1 MGSLVTSIR
10 STRRRAIVLAAG
22 TAVTMSLLAWG
33 SSPDVSAGIADRPA
47 QQTADDQSEL
57 LLFAADGLVQDRV
70 EAYAQQGDIVPGFRD
85 LIRHGAV
92 ATDGGLLT
100 QAPPNTGAGWNTL
113 STGAW
118 PGVAG
123 STNNTFHI
131 NGQPFGNRTAA
142 FDPGVLQAE
151 TLAQA
156 AERGGL
162 KVAQIEW
169 AGGRIGATDGPTLDF
184 RTFLSGRGVATN
196 YIAPTDDAGFTAAF
210 GLQFD
215 HPDGFAGNAPFLA
228 AEPAAATGWT
238 NVPQSN
244 SPAFEMRMRVI
255 DFGVDKYGL
264 NAYIYDSTNDGATNY
279 DRVLLSTSKSGSDSV
294 GDLEQGE
301 WADVKVTVQ
310 GGALA
315 GKTAAFLTKIERLTP
330 DLSQVRLFHTSVTRA
345 IASWP
350 KWPGEPGFTSFE
362 DYVAAEFPSSQAGDF
377 AVLEAGIV
385 SEETY
390 VEQGLYWEQSYH
402 PLIEYVLET

>member
-10 STRRRAIVLAAG
+10 STRRRAIVVAAG

-33 SSPDVSAGIADRPA
+33 SAPDVSAGVADRPA
-47 QQTADDQSEL
+47 QQAADDQSEL

-70 EAYAQQGDIVPGFRD
+70 EAYAEERDIVPGFRD

-169 AGGRIGATDGPTLDF
+169 AGGRIGAIDGPTLDF

-196 YIAPTDDAGFTAAF
+196 YIAPTDDAGVHRGVRSAVRPPGRLRRARAVPRRRA
-210 GLQFD
+210 G
-215 HPDGFAGNAPFLA
+215 DG
-228 AEPAAATGWT
+228 
-238 NVPQSN
+238 
-244 SPAFEMRMRVI
+244 
-255 DFGVDKYGL
+255 
-264 NAYIYDSTNDGATNY
+264 
-279 DRVLLSTSKSGSDSV
+279 DRVDERPAVEQPGVRDAHARARLRRRQVRPQRLHLRQHRRRRHQLRPRAAVDHARAASDSV

-345 IASWP
+345 IATLAGLARRARLHRRSRT
-350 KWPGEPGFTSFE
+350 TSP
-362 DYVAAEFPSSQAGDF
+362 PSSRPPRPATSPSSRPASSARRPTSSRACTGSR
-377 AVLEAGIV
+377 A
-385 SEETY
+385 T
-390 VEQGLYWEQSYH
+390 
-402 PLIEYVLET
+402 TR